1 MRFAAALLLLLG
13 CAAAGAADEPPA
25 EIWPLVRSSLFGERP
40 IVEDDS
46 GRRLQLTLPGRAAD
60 AAVVPLRLR
69 YVPAPGEAR
78 ARRVYLVI
86 ENNPS
91 PVGAI
96 FEFGPAAGATEV
108 ETRVRI
114 EDYTWVRAIAETTDG
129 ALVMASHYIKAAGG
143 CSAPAGK
150 TLAER
155 LVGMG
160 EMRWRIDD
168 AGVDAARPVQ
178 LMVRHPNNSGLAMDQ
193 LTRLYDPPHFVRS
206 VRVTRDGE
214 LVFAAEVDFTISEN
228 PAFRFSLAPGSQ
240 GRLHAEVVDSNDL
253 RFESTTAVG
262 LP

>member
-1 MRFAAALLLLLG
+1 VRLFAALIVLC
-13 CAAAGAADEPPA
+13 CATASAANDAPTEV
-25 EIWPLVRSSLFGERP
+25 WPLVRSSLFGDRP
-40 IVEDDS
+40 IVEDDT
-46 GRRLQLTLPGRAAD
+46 GHRLQMTLPGRAAD

-69 YVPAPGEAR
+69 YVPVPGEAR
-78 ARRVYLVI
+78 ARRIYLVI
-86 ENNPS
+86 EKNPS

-96 FEFGPAAGATEV
+96 FEFGAAAGAAEV
-108 ETRVRI
+108 ETRVRV

-129 ALVMASHYIKAAGG
+129 SLVMASQYIKAAGG

-160 EMRWRIDD
+160 EMRWRIDAAD
-168 AGVDAARPVQ
+168 ALDGSPVQ

-193 LTRLYDPPHFVRS
+193 LTRLYDPPHFVRT
-206 VRVTRDGE
+206 VRVTRGGE

-228 PAFRFSLAPGSQ
+228 PAFRFRLAPQSQ
-240 GRLHAEVVDSNDL
+240 GRLHAEVVDSSDL